1 MDFKLLRKQ
10 TLLSDR
16 YHAME
21 ICTEAIKAEIPAED
35 AIAHIYRAGY
45 IAGRCE
51 AYESRNRVGRKLTE
65 AHGEIKRLKAQLATL
80 QEQIK
85 PTPGVEE
92 EAE

>member
-1 MDFKLLRKQ
+1 MDFELLRKQ

-16 YHAME
+16 HSAME

-51 AYESRNRVGRKLTE
+51 AYESRNRVGRRLSA
-65 AHGEIKRLKAQLATL
+65 AHEEIKRLKAQLAL
-80 QEQIK
+80 QEQNK